1 MTLPV
6 WDKEKVKTLLPQRE
20 PFLFIDEVIET
31 DGTNKLVAVR
41 LLKKEESFFQG
52 HFPGR
57 PIMPGVLI
65 IEAMAQAA
73 ILLYYLNKPE
83 MAAKKPDFYLGKVK
97 SEFLA
102 PAFPGDKLILE
113 ATGVKIIE
121 SAGVVQTIAKVND
134 KIIAKAEMVVGIKT
148 HV

>member
-1 MTLPV
+1 MTHPV
-6 WDKEKVKTLLPQRE
+6 WDKEKVRSLLPQRE
-20 PFLFIDEVIET
+20 PFLFVDEVIET

-41 LLKKEESFFQG
+41 LLKKEEAFFQG
-52 HFPGR
+52 HFPGK

-73 ILLYYLNKPE
+73 ILLYYLHKPA

-102 PAFPGDKLILE
+102 PAFPGDTLTLE

-121 SAGVVQTIAKVND
+121 TAAVIETVAKVGG
-134 KIIAKAEMVVGIKT
+134 KLIAKADMVVSIRS
-148 HV
+148 HE